1 MEIQL
6 KIDLTDEQY
15 NELMTTSYEK
25 LFVTEDFTKALGD
38 VIVNGMA
45 DFISK
50 NPDIIRACLCKEKEN
65 SYYGSRGRY
74 YDATETAKVAIGKA
88 SESAVKRL
96 EDVCSHIIDK
106 VVSDDDTFSKI
117 FSEVLQKAMINGMVE
132 GMREYVQANDNTKQ
146 AITSYL
152 NETRRH
158 IGLDDN
164 VHIC

>member
-25 LFVTEDFTKALGD
+25 LFESDDFTKALGD

-45 DFISK
+45 DFIAK
-50 NPDIIRACLCKEKEN
+50 DPDIIRACLCKKNEN
-65 SYYGSRGRY
+65 SYYGTRGRY
-74 YDATETAKVAIGKA
+74 YDTTETAKVAIGKA

-117 FSEVLQKAMINGMVE
+117 FSEVLQKAMVNGMIE
-132 GMREYVQANDNTKQ
+132 GMRERILANEMTKE

-164 VHIC
+164 VHI